1 MVVEQKLLDKATEAA
16 RRAQSAIGR
25 TLMESQGQ
33 AEEFA
38 RLADDAITDT
48 VRALLD
54 AGANDKDQRIADAF
68 AMEIPFHALAP
79 KELGQLESVLTEARG
94 LADRVDALRGRA
106 ESSGEGLDL
115 GEQVRQ
121 LLARISLELHGPDTG
136 RE

>member
-1 MVVEQKLLDKATEAA
+1 MVVEQKLLDKATVAA
-16 RRAQSAIGR
+16 RRAQNAIGR

-54 AGANDKDQRIADAF
+54 AGADDKDQRIADSF

-79 KELGQLESVLTEARG
+79 RELEQLEGVLTEARS
-94 LADRVDALRGRA
+94 LADRVDTLRGRA
-106 ESSGEGLDL
+106 DGGEGLDL

-121 LLARISLELHGPDTG
+121 LLARVSLELHGPDSV

>member
-94 LADRVDALRGRA
+94 LADQVDALRGRA
-106 ESSGEGLDL
+106 DGGEGLDL

>member
-1 MVVEQKLLDKATEAA
+1 MVVEQKLLDKATVAA
-16 RRAQSAIGR
+16 RRAQNAIGR
-25 TLMESQGQ
+25 TLAESEGQ
-33 AEEFA
+33 VAQFA

-54 AGANDKDQRIADAF
+54 AGADDKDQRIADSF

-79 KELGQLESVLTEARG
+79 RELEQLEGVLTEARG
-94 LADRVDALRGRA
+94 LADKVDALRGRA
-106 ESSGEGLDL
+106 DGGEGLDL

-121 LLARISLELHGPDTG
+121 LLARVSLELHGVDSG